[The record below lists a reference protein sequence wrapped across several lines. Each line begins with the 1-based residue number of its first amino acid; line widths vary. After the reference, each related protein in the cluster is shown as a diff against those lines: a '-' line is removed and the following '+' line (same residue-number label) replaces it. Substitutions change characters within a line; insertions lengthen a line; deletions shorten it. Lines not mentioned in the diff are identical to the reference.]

1 MKKLPTIFIAW
12 ISFLIL
18 ATQAFGS
25 PLLNKDTV
33 AVQPRRTVEAHRLQD
48 RILVDGILSESEW
61 QRPGVNDFTQRNP
74 IEGAVPTQKT
84 EVWVAYDDEALFV
97 AAQLYDTAP
106 DSIVDRIARRDASL
120 NADWFYLGID
130 SYHDRRTGVFFGV
143 YASGA
148 VADGSLFN
156 DSWDDDSWD
165 GVWGSAAKINGK
177 GWAVEM
183 RIPYSQLRFTQQA
196 EYTWGINFARK
207 IERNNEEDFFVMVP
221 KKESGWVSRFA
232 DLTGIRDI
240 HPPAR
245 LEVMPYVVIST
256 TQTNQYSRW
265 DPMNKR
271 SRYTGN
277 MGADLKVG
285 LGSNLTL
292 NAAINPDFG
301 QVEVDPASV
310 NLTQYETYY
319 EEKRPFFVE
328 GANFLNYG
336 FGGANNNWG
345 FNFGTPD
352 FLYTRRIGRAPEGK
366 RQHSGDTKMPD
377 RSHIIGA
384 AKLTG
389 KLDEGWSLG
398 TIQAVTSSENAKTDS
413 NGVRFSD
420 VVEPL
425 TYYGIVRSLYEH
437 DKGRQGLGII
447 GTAAVRNLNKDY
459 LDDQFN
465 NGSYA
470 FGIDGW
476 TNLDTSRTW
485 VITGWMAGTLIA
497 GSAERMASVQQSY
510 LHYFQRPDVS
520 HVSFDASRRSL
531 TGYGGRVA
539 VNKQQGNFQFNSA
552 IGVVSPGFDSND
564 LGYHPRTDVLNGH
577 VVVGYAWFEPDG
589 IFRSKSFN
597 IATYRS
603 YNFGGY
609 RIADGYMGF
618 VYGSFMNYWSTNG
631 NISYSPAY
639 VDEYR
644 TRGGPMMKTTPG
656 YSFNFGFSSDSRKMI
671 TGGLG
676 VYGSRSESGSY
687 TVEFDPSIGFKP
699 TAGIN
704 VNISPYFKRLFGM
717 AQYITTVSDPTA
729 TSTYGARY
737 IFSKID
743 QSELAASIR
752 VEWTFTPTLSLQL
765 YMQPLISA
773 VQFMDFKELK
783 QPKTFTFNHYGDNG
797 STISYIDSSNRYL
810 VDPDGAGP
818 DSSFTFDKP
827 DFKSISLRGN
837 IILRWEYLPGST
849 MYFVWT
855 HGGSDYASNGDFNL
869 HRDLNNLVS
878 TPLHEDV
885 LLIKLTYWWH
895 P

>member
-1 MKKLPTIFIAW
+1 MKNLQTILTIWVTSLIIIAQV
-12 ISFLIL
+12 S
-18 ATQAFGS
+18 GS
-25 PLLNKDTV
+25 PLLKNDTV
-33 AVQPRRTVEAHRLQD
+33 MVQPKRTVETHRLND
-48 RILVDGILSESEW
+48 RILIDGILSEPEW
-61 QRPGVNDFTQRNP
+61 QRPGICDFTQKDP
-74 IEGAVPTQKT
+74 KEGAAPTQKT
-84 EVWVAYDDEALFV
+84 EVWVAYDDEALYV
-97 AAQLYDTAP
+97 AAQLYDTSP
-106 DSIVDRIARRDASL
+106 DSIVDRIARRDANL
-120 NADWFYLGID
+120 RADWFYLGVD
-130 SYHDRRTGVFFGV
+130 SYHDKRTGVFFGV

-148 VADGSLFN
+148 VTDGTLYN
-156 DSWDDDSWD
+156 DEWSDDSWD
-165 GVWGSAAKINGK
+165 GVWESAAKINGK

-183 RIPYSQLRFTQQA
+183 RIPYSQLRFAQQD

-207 IERNNEEDFFVMVP
+207 IERSNEEDYFVMIP

-245 LEVMPYVVIST
+245 MEVMPYVVTST
-256 TQTNQYSRW
+256 TQTNQFDKL
-265 DPMNKR
+265 DPLNKR
-271 SRYTGN
+271 SSYTGN

-319 EEKRPFFVE
+319 SEKRPFFVE
-328 GANFLNYG
+328 GASFLNFG

-352 FLYTRRIGRAPEGK
+352 FLYTRRIGRAPEGSP
-366 RQHSGDTKMPD
+366 QHSGYTKMPD

-389 KLDEGWSLG
+389 KLDESWSLG
-398 TIQAVTSSENAKTDS
+398 AIQAVTSPEYSKTDNS
-413 NGVRFSD
+413 GLKYSD

-425 TYYGIVRSLYEH
+425 TYYGIVRSLYEY
-437 DKGRQGLGII
+437 DKGRQGLGFI
-447 GTAAVRNLNKDY
+447 GTAVARNLNRDY
-459 LDDQFN
+459 LNGQFN
-465 NGSYA
+465 SGSYA

-476 TNLDTSRTW
+476 TNLDTNRTW
-485 VITGWMAGTLIA
+485 VITGWTAGTLIT
-497 GSAERMASVQQSY
+497 GSKERIASVQQSY
-510 LHYFQRPDVS
+510 LHYYQRPDVS
-520 HVSFDASRRSL
+520 HVSFDSNRRSL
-531 TGYGGRVA
+531 AGYGGRIA

-552 IGVVSPGFDSND
+552 FGLLSPGFDSND
-564 LGYHPRTDVLNGH
+564 LGYHSRTDVLNGH
-577 VVVGYAWFEPDG
+577 VVAGYAWYEPDG

-609 RIADGYMGF
+609 KIAEGYMMF
-618 VYGSFMNYWSTNG
+618 AYGSFMNYWSTNG
-631 NISYSPAY
+631 NISYSPSCIDA
-639 VDEYR
+639 YR

-656 YSFNFGFSSDSRKMI
+656 YSANLGVSSDSRKMI

-704 VNISPYFKRLFGM
+704 ITFSPYFLRSIGI
-717 AQYITTVSDPTA
+717 AQYITTIPDPTA
-729 TSTYGARY
+729 TATSCARY
-737 IFSKID
+737 VFSKID
-743 QSELAASIR
+743 QSELSASIR
-752 VEWTFTPTLSLQL
+752 MEWTFTPTLSLQL

-773 VQFMDFKELK
+773 VKFMDFKELK
-783 QPKTFTFNHYGDNG
+783 QPKTFTFNHYGENG
-797 STISYIDSSNRYL
+797 STISYIDSSNTYL
-810 VDPDGAGP
+810 IDPDGAGP
-818 DSSFTFDKP
+818 ATSFTFNKP

-849 MYFVWT
+849 IYFVWT
-855 HGGSDYASNGDFNL
+855 HGGTDYANSGDFNL
-869 HRDLNNLVS
+869 HRDLDNLVS

>member
-1 MKKLPTIFIAW
+1 MK
-12 ISFLIL
+12 IL
-18 ATQAFGS
+18 ATIFTPWITLFILASQVLGS
-25 PLLNKDTV
+25 PSSIKDTV
-33 AVQPRRTVEAHRLQD
+33 TVQPRRTVEAHRLHEL
-48 RILVDGILSESEW
+48 ILVDGILSEAEW
-61 QRPGVNDFTQRNP
+61 QRAGICDFTQREP
-74 IEGAVPTQKT
+74 IEGAAPTQKT

-97 AAQLYDTAP
+97 AAQLYDSSP

-148 VADGSLFN
+148 VSDGSMYN
-156 DSWDDDSWD
+156 DEWDDDSWD
-165 GVWGSAAKINGK
+165 GVWESTAKINGK

-183 RIPYSQLRFTQQA
+183 RIPYSQLRFTQQD

-232 DLTGIRDI
+232 DLIGIRDI

-245 LEVMPYVVIST
+245 LEVMPYVVTST
-256 TQTNQYSRW
+256 TQTNQYIGS
-265 DPMNKR
+265 DPLNKR
-271 SRYTGN
+271 SRFTGN

-292 NAAINPDFG
+292 NATINPDFG
-301 QVEVDPASV
+301 QVELDPASV

-328 GANFLNYG
+328 GSNFLNYG

-345 FNFGTPD
+345 FNFGTPN
-352 FLYTRRIGRAPEGK
+352 FLYTRRIGRAPEGGP
-366 RQHSGDTKMPD
+366 RHSGYTKMPD

-398 TIQAVTSSENAKTDS
+398 TIQAVTSAEYAKTDS

-425 TYYGIVRSLYEH
+425 TYYGIVRTLYEH

-447 GTAAVRNLNKDY
+447 GTAVVRNLNKDY

-465 NGSYA
+465 SGSYA

-476 TNLDTSRTW
+476 TNLDTSRIW
-485 VITGWMAGTLIA
+485 VITGWMAGTLIS
-497 GSAERMASVQQSY
+497 GSPGRVSDVQQSY

-520 HVSFDASRRSL
+520 HVSIDANARSL
-531 TGYGGRVA
+531 GGYGGRVA
-539 VNKQQGNFQFNSA
+539 LNKQQGNFRFNSA
-552 IGVVSPGFDSND
+552 FGLLSPGFDSND
-564 LGYHPRTDVLNGH
+564 LGYHSRTDVLNGH
-577 VVVGYAWFEPDG
+577 VVAGYAWYEPDG

-609 RIADGYMGF
+609 KIAEGYMGF
-618 VYGSFMNYWSTNG
+618 AYGSFMNYWSVDG
-631 NISYSPAY
+631 NFSYSPACT
-639 VDEYR
+639 DAYR

-656 YSFNFGFSSDSRKMI
+656 FSANLGFSSDSRKMV
-671 TGGLG
+671 TGSFY

-687 TVEFDPSIGFKP
+687 TVEFDPGIGFKP
-699 TAGIN
+699 SAGIN
-704 VNISPYFKRLFGM
+704 VKLNPYFMRSLGM
-717 AQYITTVSDPTA
+717 AQYITTISDPMA
-729 TSTYGARY
+729 TETYGARY

-743 QSELAASIR
+743 QTELAASVR
-752 VEWTFTPTLSLQL
+752 LDWTFTPTLSLQL

-773 VQFMDFKELK
+773 VKFYGYKELK
-783 QPKTFTFNHYGDNG
+783 QPGTFTFNRYGEDG
-797 STISYIDSSNRYL
+797 STISYVDNSQEYL

-818 DSSFTFDKP
+818 NSPFTFSKP
-827 DFKSISLRGN
+827 DFNYISLRGN
-837 IILRWEYLPGST
+837 VILRWEYLPGST

-855 HGGSDYASNGDFNL
+855 HGGSDYASYGDFNL

-878 TPLHEDV
+878 TPIHEDV

>member
-1 MKKLPTIFIAW
+1 MKKLQTIFTAW
-12 ISFLIL
+12 IIPIIL
-18 ATQAFGS
+18 TAQVFGS
-25 PLLNKDTV
+25 SLLKNDTV
-33 AVQPRRTVEAHRLQD
+33 AVQTRRTVEAHRLQD

-61 QRPGVNDFTQRNP
+61 RRSGICDFTQRNP
-74 IEGAVPTQKT
+74 KEGAVPTQKT
-84 EVWVAYDDEALFV
+84 EVWIAYDDEALFV
-97 AAQLYDTAP
+97 AAQLFDTAP
-106 DSIVDRIARRDASL
+106 DSIVDRIARRDANL

-148 VADGSLFN
+148 MTDGTLYN
-156 DSWDDDSWD
+156 DEWSDDSWD
-165 GVWGSAAKINGK
+165 GVWEASVKINNQ

-183 RIPYSQLRFTQQA
+183 RIPYSQLRFSQQD
-196 EYTWGINFARK
+196 EYTWGINFGRK
-207 IERNNEEDFFVMVP
+207 IERSNEENYFVMVP

-245 LEVMPYVVIST
+245 LEVMPYVVTST
-256 TQTNQYSRW
+256 TQTNQYSES
-265 DPMNKR
+265 DPLNKR
-271 SRYTGN
+271 SSFAGN
-277 MGADLKVG
+277 IGADLKVG

-319 EEKRPFFVE
+319 SEKRPFFVE
-328 GANFLNYG
+328 GADFLNFG

-352 FLYTRRIGRAPEGK
+352 FLYTRRIGRAPEGDP
-366 RQHSGDTKMPD
+366 QHSGYTKMPD

-398 TIQAVTSSENAKTDS
+398 AIQAVTSAEYAKTDS
-413 NGVRFSD
+413 EGVRFSD

-437 DKGRQGLGII
+437 EKGRQGLGFI
-447 GTAAVRNLNKDY
+447 GTAALRNLNKDY
-459 LDDQFN
+459 LGDQFN
-465 NGSYA
+465 SGSYA
-470 FGIDGW
+470 LGIDGW

-485 VITGWMAGTLIA
+485 VITGWMAGTLIR
-497 GSAERMASVQQSY
+497 GSAERMVSVQQSY
-510 LHYFQRPDVS
+510 VHYFQRPDLS
-520 HVSFDASRRSL
+520 HVSLDANAHSL
-531 TGYGGRVA
+531 AGYGGRIA

-552 IGVVSPGFDSND
+552 LGLLSPGFNSND
-564 LGYHPRTDVLNGH
+564 LGYHSRTDVLNGH
-577 VVVGYAWFEPDG
+577 VVTGYAWYEPDG
-589 IFRSKSFN
+589 IFRTKSFN

-603 YNFGGY
+603 YNFGGFK
-609 RIADGYMGF
+609 IADGYMGF
-618 VYGSFMNYWSTNG
+618 LYGSFMNYWSTNG
-631 NISYSPAY
+631 NFSYSRSC
-639 VDEYR
+639 VDAYR

-656 YSFNFGFSSDSRKMI
+656 YSANLGFSSDSRKMI
-671 TGGLG
+671 TGSFY
-676 VYGSRSESGSY
+676 VYGSRNESGSY
-687 TVEFDPSIGFKP
+687 TIEFDPGIGIKP

-704 VNISPYFKRLFGM
+704 IKFNPSFMRSLGI

-729 TSTYGARY
+729 TYGARY

-743 QSELAASIR
+743 QTELSASVR
-752 VEWTFTPTLSLQL
+752 LDWTFTPSLSLQL

-773 VQFMDFKELK
+773 VQFCDYKELK
-783 QPKTFTFNHYGDNG
+783 QPGTFSFNRYGENG
-797 STISYIDSSNRYL
+797 STISYVDSTNSYL
-810 VDPDGAGP
+810 VDPDGTG
-818 DSSFTFDKP
+818 SSSPFSFDKP
-827 DFKSISLRGN
+827 DFNYISLRGN
-837 IILRWEYLPGST
+837 VILRWEYLPGST

-855 HGGSDYASNGDFNL
+855 HGGSDYAGYGDFDL
-869 HRDLNNLVS
+869 RRDLDNLVS
-878 TPLHEDV
+878 TPSHEDV
-885 LLIKLTYWWH
+885 FLIKLTYWWH